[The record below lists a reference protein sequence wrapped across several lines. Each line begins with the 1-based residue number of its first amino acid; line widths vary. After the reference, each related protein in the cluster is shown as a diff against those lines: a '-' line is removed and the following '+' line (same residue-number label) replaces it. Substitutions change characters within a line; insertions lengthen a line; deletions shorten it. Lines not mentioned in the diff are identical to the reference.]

1 MLLVLQGLAPTDK
14 RQLLLS
20 VPWKKMITILQTMPG
35 QACVEAL
42 LSIGA
47 PLNKDALL
55 SMPASA
61 SGKILH
67 AASFSDLA
75 LLIKVLHRHGAAQCL
90 PAKFTFV
97 AAYVYC

>member
-1 MLLVLQGLAPTDK
+1 MGESMSHPCTLQGLGAEDK

-20 VPWKKMITILQTMPG
+20 VPWNNMITTLQILPG
-35 QACVEAL
+35 QACVDAL

-55 SMPASA
+55 SMPAST

-67 AASFSDLA
+67 AASFTDLA
-75 LLIKVLHRHGAAQCL
+75 LLIKVS
-90 PAKFTFV
+90 
-97 AAYVYC
+97 Y